1 MAVLPSGTGA
11 GMMSNLTVARQPG
24 RTWDINRTTGRI
36 QGETDGRDAVQQ
48 AVDIILHVERF
59 RWQIY
64 QPYSGMQWDGLLGQD
79 PGYVALEL
87 QRRIRGALLVDDR
100 VTGISNFSYTMAGER
115 MTVSFVVNT
124 VYGEVPA
131 SLEVTLA

>member
-11 GMMSNLTVARQPG
+11 GITNNLTITRQPG
-24 RTWDINRTTGRI
+24 RTWYINQTTGRI

-64 QPYSGMQWDGLLGQD
+64 QPYSGMQWDGLIGSD
-79 PGYVALEL
+79 PGYVALEV
-87 QRRIRGALLVDDR
+87 QRRIRDALLVDDR
-100 VTGISNFSYTMAGER
+100 VTGISNFSYTMVGES
-115 MTVSFVVNT
+115 MIASFAVDT
-124 VYGEVPA
+124 VYGDVPA
-131 SLEVTLA
+131 SLEVTVA